1 MDIINIITR
10 NHQLKDFFVNM
21 VTWALSDT
29 RTNSV
34 EGLLYFQNWET
45 LTYHGFVV
53 IITYWIQASL
63 QLKQVKS
70 LDLYLTSLGYLLLN
84 LWVPH
89 SSLFLLI
96 GESSL
101 VWFGLFVSLKAN
113 SVSES
118 SKFLISFIFF
128 VVGTFVAIEKVGKQF
143 SCVVNL
149 YFGGLGQNYNFNW
162 VRLMRLKQ
170 TQIL

>member
-1 MDIINIITR
+1 MWFPKENNPTKSMDIINIITR

-21 VTWALSDT
+21 VTWAFSDT

-34 EGLLYFQNWET
+34 EDFLYYQNWET

-63 QLKQVKS
+63 QLKRVKS
-70 LDLYLTSLGYLLLN
+70 LDLCLIFLDYLLLN

-89 SSLFLLI
+89 SSLFLSI

-101 VWFGLFVSLKAN
+101 VWF
-113 SVSES
+113 
-118 SKFLISFIFF
+118 SFIC
-128 VVGTFVAIEKVGKQF
+128 F
-143 SCVVNL
+143 SKSQQCQWI
-149 YFGGLGQNYNFNW
+149 FQIFNF
-162 VRLMRLKQ
+162 LH
-170 TQIL
+170 ILCPWDFCCHWEGW